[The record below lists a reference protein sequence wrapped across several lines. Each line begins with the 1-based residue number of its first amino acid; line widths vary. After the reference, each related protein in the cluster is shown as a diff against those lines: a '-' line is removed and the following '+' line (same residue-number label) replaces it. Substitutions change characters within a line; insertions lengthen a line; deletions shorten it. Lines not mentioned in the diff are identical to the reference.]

1 MITYKGTAVSAGIA
15 QGKLLYIDAPI
26 QADTF
31 EQVQICDA
39 DAEINKLIAACNKAV
54 DQLMELYDKALE
66 NSGAEAADIFMVHSM
81 MLQEEDYLQN
91 MQDLIHSKKCCAE
104 YAILQVAKQFAAD
117 LAASG
122 SAYIAERGS
131 DVADVSK
138 RVIQILQGKPTDI
151 TIDKNESVILVAD
164 ELSPS
169 QTLMFDRSKLLALI
183 SRKGSRTAHTAILA
197 RALSIPAVIVP
208 DLVLNEE
215 LTGTLCIVDGL
226 EGTVTI
232 SPDEQ
237 TAQTALMKQER
248 YLKERQELEILKH
261 KEAVTSTGQKVKIY
275 GNAGNLEDI
284 DAVISSG
291 GEGVGL
297 FRSEFLYLGRADLPS
312 EDELTQVYTNAAKK
326 LDGRLLV
333 IRTLDIGADKTA
345 PCLPLEPEQNP
356 ALGIRALRLCF
367 ECPEVFMTQ
376 LRAILRAAVVGN
388 VAVMFPM
395 IIALDEIQY
404 AKECM
409 KKAAEQLETEKIP
422 YSMPKEI
429 GIMIETPAAAI
440 ISDILA
446 KEVDFFS
453 IGSNDLT
460 QYTLAIDRQNQ
471 RLEKYCD
478 VHHEAVLRLI
488 EIVAENAHKNNIW
501 VGICGELGSDLGL
514 TERFVKAGI
523 DELSVY
529 PAAIL
534 PLKKKIRD
542 L

>member
-1 MITYKGTAVSAGIA
+1 MNSYKGTAVSAGIA
-15 QGKLLYIDAPI
+15 QGTLLYLDAP
-26 QADTF
+26 
-31 EQVQICDA
+31 VQPESFKDVTVCDA
-39 DAEINKLIAACNKAV
+39 EAEITRLLGACNTAV
-54 DQLMELYDKALE
+54 DELMGLYDRALQS
-66 NSGAEAADIFMVHSM
+66 SGEDAADIFMVHSM
-81 MLQEEDYLQN
+81 MLQDDDFLEN
-91 MQDLIHSKKCCAE
+91 MRERIRGTKCCAE
-104 YAILQVAKQFAAD
+104 HAVTEAAKQFAQD

-122 SAYIAERGS
+122 SDYIAERGS

-138 RVIQILQGKPTDI
+138 RVIQILQGKDTSCTGNTEEP
-151 TIDKNESVILVAD
+151 VILIAD

-169 QTLMFDRSKLLALI
+169 QTLMFDRSQLLALV

-197 RALSIPAVIVP
+197 RSLSIPAVIAP
-208 DLVLNEE
+208 DIPLSQE
-215 LTGTLCIVDGL
+215 LSGKHCIVDGL
-226 EGTVTI
+226 TGTVTI
-232 SPDEQ
+232 EPD
-237 TAQTALMKQER
+237 AQTAAQAQETQER
-248 YLKERQELEILKH
+248 YAQEQRELAALKD
-261 KEAVTSTGQKVKIY
+261 KEAVTSSGQKVRIY

-284 DAVISSG
+284 DAVTASG

-297 FRSEFLYLGRADLPS
+297 FRSEFLYLGRTELPS
-312 EDELTQVYTNAAKK
+312 EDELAQVYTNAAKK
-326 LDGRLLV
+326 LGDRLLV

-367 ECPEVFMTQ
+367 ECPDVFAAQ
-376 LRAILRAAVVGN
+376 LRSILRAAVVGN

-395 IIALDEIQY
+395 IIALDEIKY
-404 AKECM
+404 AKECL
-409 KKAAEQLETEKIP
+409 KKAAEQLEAKHVP
-422 YSMPKEI
+422 YAMPKEI
-429 GIMIETPAAAI
+429 GIMIETPAAAV

-460 QYTLAIDRQNQ
+460 QYTLAIDRQNE

-488 EIVAENAHKNNIW
+488 ELVAQNAHKHNIW
-501 VGICGELGSDLGL
+501 VGICGELGSDLEL
-514 TERFVKAGI
+514 TERFVRAGI

-529 PAAIL
+529 PGAIL
-534 PLKKKIRD
+534 QLKKRIRE